1 MIRIPKAS
9 YVSSNASWFIFERPS
24 GHTIALKAPKWSA
37 AQELY
42 IDGQAIQ
49 SQRTFG
55 LRTQHL
61 FPIGDDLFKLDV
73 DTEAPGLIRAQ
84 LLKNDVREATIHL
97 ETRQFEAPAWLTLV
111 LAFILAQVIQPFA
124 DTITSEYGWS
134 HNFVAFSLFF
144 VLGCA
149 LSIAFILRDQGAL
162 SLKSA

>member
-9 YVSSNASWFIFERPS
+9 YVSWFIFEQAS

-42 IDGQAIQ
+42 INGQRVQ
-49 SQRTFG
+49 SQRSFG

-61 FPIGDDLFKLDV
+61 FPIGEDLFELEV

-84 LLKNDVREATIHL
+84 LSKNDLREATVHL
-97 ETRQFEAPAWLTLV
+97 ESRKSEAPAWLALV
-111 LAFILAQVIQPFA
+111 LAFVLAQVVQPFT
-124 DTITSEYGWS
+124 DTITSEYGWTGWS
-134 HNFVAFSLFF
+134 HSFVAFSLFF

-149 LSIAFILRDQGAL
+149 LSIAFILKNQGEL
-162 SLKSA
+162 SLKST